1 MSQVYEWFNYDK
13 RERLDWW
20 WAGGGKLWAASWTG
34 HEGNNA
40 LLTLLTGRWKGDRVI
55 RYGCEGLE
63 LPDDGRPFLKEIEG
77 VCVEDI
83 YFDSLARDVTGLF
96 EEAAGQIND
105 VFDDDGE
112 FVGEAPY
119 EGPFEL
125 TIQWYRYVLNL
136 DRKQFY
142 DRERTAVIGVWDG
155 KVFRDELFP
164 ALCTIWGRSE
174 MVGGGRLESW
184 FGEVLAASN
193 ERPGDDFEDITD
205 VHRTASVPT
214 DLTDEEILAFV
225 NKGAPNL
232 NVDPKAWNEHAS
244 RRLDELFPDRRGK
257 A

>member
-1 MSQVYEWFNYDK
+1 MVGW
-13 RERLDWW
+13 R
-20 WAGGGKLWAASWTG
+20 GKLWEASWTG
-34 HEGNNA
+34 NEGNNA
-40 LLTLLTGRWKGDRVI
+40 LLTLLAGRWKGDRVI
-55 RYGCEGLE
+55 RYGCEGYE
-63 LPDDGRPFLKEIEG
+63 PPDDGRPFLKEIEG

-125 TIQWYRYVLNL
+125 AIQWYRYVLNL

-142 DRERTAVIGVWDG
+142 DRERTAVIGVRDG
-155 KVFRDELFP
+155 KVLRDELFP

-193 ERPGDDFEDITD
+193 ERPGDGFEDIT
-205 VHRTASVPT
+205 VVRRTTSVPT

-225 NKGAPNL
+225 NEGAPDL
-232 NVDPKAWNEHAS
+232 DADPEAWNEHAS
-244 RRLDELFPDRRGK
+244 KRLDELFPDRRGK